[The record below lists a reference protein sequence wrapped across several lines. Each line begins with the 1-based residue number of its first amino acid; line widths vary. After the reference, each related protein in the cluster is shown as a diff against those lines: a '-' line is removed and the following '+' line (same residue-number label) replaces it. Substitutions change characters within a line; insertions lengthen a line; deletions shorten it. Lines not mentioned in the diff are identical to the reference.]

1 MFSVYFFH
9 IFSDS
14 CQTNYLNIYQTD
26 LHEICSDGR
35 TLAVDERSAVSFFMP
50 QGTLSWQTI
59 FVDCIFCHARSPK
72 RLAPLAPL
80 FLGFSP
86 TSPIALPQFVLDV
99 TAPHPSHAPQGS
111 VLGPLLF
118 MAYIFPIAGIAHIH
132 NIDKQQYADVTQ
144 LFISLSPSDYMP
156 DLDSLVTPLTP
167 CIFGSVQMAWP

>member
-1 MFSVYFFH
+1 MNDLQLVFSCLKERCHGKQFLLTVFFV
-9 IFSDS
+9 
-14 CQTNYLNIYQTD
+14 TPD
-26 LHEICSDGR
+26 LRNDWLHWLHLE
-35 TLAVDERSAVSFFMP
+35 
-50 QGTLSWQTI
+50 
-59 FVDCIFCHARSPK
+59 
-72 RLAPLAPL
+72 PLVPL

-118 MAYIFPIAGIAHIH
+118 MAYIFPIAGIAHLH
-132 NIDKQQYADVTQ
+132 NIDKQQYADDTQ

-156 DLDSLVTPLTP
+156 NLDSLMTPLTP